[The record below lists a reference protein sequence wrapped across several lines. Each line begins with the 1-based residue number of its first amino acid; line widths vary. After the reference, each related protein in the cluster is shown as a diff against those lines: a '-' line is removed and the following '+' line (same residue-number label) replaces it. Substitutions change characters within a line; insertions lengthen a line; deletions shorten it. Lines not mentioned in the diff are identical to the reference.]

1 MPTHTQTIDTS
12 DGRFRVRLDGRADA
26 PVRVFSNP
34 LGPTLEMWGAQAQHF
49 AQTHNVLR
57 YDTRGH
63 GGSVMLQGPLQPGS
77 ARR

>member
-1 MPTHTQTIDTS
+1 
-12 DGRFRVRLDGRADA
+12 
-26 PVRVFSNP
+26 VRVFSNP